1 MNKTQDTTHEM
12 AAVAEVKET
21 LPLLR
26 LTPMMGWRN
35 RLRIAHKGSSSSS
48 DAEVPA
54 HHDEKRAK
62 SVPAKN
68 PPDSVT
74 KSTTSTSTSASTQT
88 LPKPKKKVHFSD
100 VHVRIYNRIL
110 GDNPYVE
117 IPLSIGWEYSVE
129 EPSSVEDHQARQFE
143 PDYANASGMEPMEQE
158 ERMQK
163 LESVGIPKDVIR
175 RGERRRKIQIV
186 EEWTYRMDP
195 TDVTPCTCHYG
206 QILIQRYLMA

>member
-1 MNKTQDTTHEM
+1 MNRKDTTREM
-12 AAVAEVKET
+12 TTVAEVKET
-21 LPLLR
+21 LPLLSFN
-26 LTPMMGWRN
+26 PIMGWRN
-35 RLRIAHKGSSSSS
+35 RLRIANKGSSSSS

-62 SVPAKN
+62 SVPTKN
-68 PPDSVT
+68 SPDNVT
-74 KSTTSTSTSASTQT
+74 KSTTSTSTSATTQT
-88 LPKPKKKVHFSD
+88 LPKPKKKQVHFSD
-100 VHVRIYNRIL
+100 VNVRVYNRIL

-143 PDYANASGMEPMEQE
+143 PDYANASGMEPMEQA

-163 LESVGIPKDVIR
+163 LESVGIPKEVIR

-186 EEWTYRMDP
+186 KEWTYRMDP
-195 TDVTPCTCHYG
+195 ADVTPCTCHYG